1 MYYLIFILA
10 AAIVATITRIG
21 LKSTYFLSRKLLS
34 QGYLTV
40 FSSQTLKP
48 FIGQISAFS
57 SFCDTEMACS
67 STAPTLGRRKMPP
80 WEPYSSTEA
89 PQLKIYNSL
98 TRRKDLFRPIDGNQ
112 VKFYICGPTVY
123 DSAHMGHA
131 RAYLSFDIVR
141 RVLSQYFNYDVT
153 YVMNITDIDDKII
166 KRARQNF
173 LFDEYQEKN
182 KGDFYTVGNDVMEA
196 LKEFREKV
204 EVETDPDKKKMLSE
218 MLAKVNAVATSIEK
232 RLQEKTLS
240 PSNMENET
248 LDLLA
253 NAKDI
258 ISEFLDK
265 RFGSTVNDHS
275 IFAKLAKKFENE
287 FMQDMDLLNVMPPH
301 ILTRVSEYVPEIVE
315 YVEKILNN
323 GYAYVTNDGSVYFDS
338 TKFQANPKHF
348 YAKLV
353 PEAFNDTENQSKH
366 MKESEGELSI
376 SDDRLQEKKN
386 NSDFALWKTSKAG
399 EPFWDSPWGKGR
411 PGWHIECSA
420 MSTAICGNKL
430 DIHAGGFDL
439 KFPHHDNEIAQCEA
453 YFDDGHWVNYF
464 LHCGTLR
471 IAGSKMSKSLKNFIS
486 IKLAL
491 KQYSARQVRILFL
504 MHSWSDAL
512 DYSPQ
517 TMDHACYFEKVSKEF
532 FLLVKDLIRKKKES
546 DGKEASSFKK
556 FDNEALQLFNKFN
569 ASKTVIHEALCD
581 SFDTRKVIETI
592 RSILTESNTYI
603 TTTEATG
610 TINAD
615 LLFTISQYI
624 TRMLRIFGVIPEG
637 NEIGYP
643 TDASGECGNKE
654 ELLMP
659 YLSALA
665 TFRENVR
672 NMART
677 AKNSD
682 ILKECDVIRDDVLP
696 KLGVR
701 LEDRANQTTLKL
713 EDPEVLEK
721 ERLEKIQKELEKKQQ
736 KENARFQAE
745 ANKKAKEEK
754 KKQQEMQKKK
764 KQEEQKQPS

>member
-1 MYYLIFILA
+1 
-10 AAIVATITRIG
+10 
-21 LKSTYFLSRKLLS
+21 
-34 QGYLTV
+34 
-40 FSSQTLKP
+40 
-48 FIGQISAFS
+48 
-57 SFCDTEMACS
+57 
-67 STAPTLGRRKMPP
+67 
-80 WEPYSSTEA
+80 
-89 PQLKIYNSL
+89 
-98 TRRKDLFRPIDGNQ
+98 
-112 VKFYICGPTVY
+112 
-123 DSAHMGHA
+123 
-131 RAYLSFDIVR
+131 
-141 RVLSQYFNYDVT
+141 
-153 YVMNITDIDDKII
+153 
-166 KRARQNF
+166 
-173 LFDEYQEKN
+173 
-182 KGDFYTVGNDVMEA
+182 MEA

-232 RLQEKTLS
+232 RLEEKTLS

-301 ILTRVSEYVPEIVE
+301 ILTRVSEYVPEIIE

-323 GYAYVTNDGSVYFDS
+323 GYAY
-338 TKFQANPKHF
+338 
-348 YAKLV
+348 
-353 PEAFNDTENQSKH
+353 H

-546 DGKEASSFKK
+546 DGQEASSFKK
-556 FDNEALQLFNKFN
+556 FDDEALQLFNKFN

-610 TINAD
+610 TINVD
-615 LLFTISQYI
+615 LLFTIAQYI

-721 ERLEKIQKELEKKQQ
+721 ERLEKIQKELEKTQQ
-736 KENARFQAE
+736 KENARLQAE

>member
-1 MYYLIFILA
+1 MTSPS
-10 AAIVATITRIG
+10 VG
-21 LKSTYFLSRKLLS
+21 
-34 QGYLTV
+34 
-40 FSSQTLKP
+40 
-48 FIGQISAFS
+48 
-57 SFCDTEMACS
+57 
-67 STAPTLGRRKMPP
+67 PTLGRRKMPP
-80 WEPYSSTEA
+80 WDRFSSKKA

-98 TRRKDLFRPIDGNQ
+98 TRRKDDFIPIDGNQ

-131 RAYLSFDIVR
+131 RAYLSFDIIR
-141 RVLSQYFNYDVT
+141 RVLTQYFNYDVN

-173 LFDEYQEKN
+173 LFEQYQEKN
-182 KGDFYTVGNDVMEA
+182 KGDFYTVGRDVMKA
-196 LKEFREKV
+196 LEEFREKV

-218 MLAKVNAVATSIEK
+218 MLAKVSAVAMSIEK
-232 RLQEKTLS
+232 KLQEKSL
-240 PSNMENET
+240 PQSNMENET
-248 LDLLA
+248 VDLLA

-258 ISEFLDK
+258 ISESLDK
-265 RFGSTVNDHS
+265 RLGSTVNDHS
-275 IFAKLAKKFENE
+275 IFEKLAKKFENE
-287 FMQDMDLLNVMPPH
+287 FMQDMNLLNVMPPH
-301 ILTRVSEYVPEIVE
+301 ILTRVSEYVPEIIE
-315 YVEKILNN
+315 YVEKIINN
-323 GYAYVTNDGSVYFDS
+323 EYAYVTSDGSVYFDS

-353 PEAFNDTENQSKH
+353 PEAFNDTENEAKH
-366 MKESEGELSI
+366 MKEGEGELSI
-376 SDDRLQEKKN
+376 SADRMQEKKN
-386 NSDFALWKTSKAG
+386 NSDFALWKTSKPG
-399 EPFWDSPWGKGR
+399 EPFWESPWGKGR

-486 IKLAL
+486 IRLAVE
-491 KQYSARQVRILFL
+491 QYSARQIRILFL
-504 MHSWSDAL
+504 MHSWNDAL

-546 DGKEASSFKK
+546 DGNEASSFKK
-556 FDNEALQLFNKFN
+556 FDSEALQLFNKFN
-569 ASKTVIHEALCD
+569 ASKTIIHEAMCD
-581 SFDTRKVIETI
+581 SIDTRKVIETI

-615 LLFTISQYI
+615 LLFTIAQYI

-637 NEIGYP
+637 NDIGYP
-643 TDASGECGNKE
+643 NDASGGCENKE

-682 ILKECDVIRDDVLP
+682 ILNECDVIRDDVLP

-721 ERLEKIQKELEKKQQ
+721 ERLEKVQKELEKKQQ
-736 KENARFQAE
+736 KENARLQAE

-754 KKQQEMQKKK
+754 KKQQELQKKK
-764 KQEEQKQPS
+764 KQEEASQKKPPS